1 MLILQISHYVD
12 FKRKYW
18 QYHTN
23 IFIKLRRSFAWNMNR
38 KELRRNSTK
47 FPGRNKL
54 RFPHSSYVVRYSQ
67 TLVDSHGV
75 SRIWQGLRRCTGE
88 RNLRMSR
95 EPSNCPFTIFGTCL
109 LLKKTWK
116 VTSCETSGLPQFLEY
131 LIALR
136 VAGKSVPGACM
147 AIDIGAR
154 QRSSSGSRLSR
165 NV

>member
-1 MLILQISHYVD
+1 MVYLEFDKVVQDIH
-12 FKRKYW
+12 
-18 QYHTN
+18 
-23 IFIKLRRSFAWNMNR
+23 RRRDLEKMS
-38 KELRRNSTK
+38 
-47 FPGRNKL
+47 
-54 RFPHSSYVVRYSQ
+54 
-67 TLVDSHGV
+67 
-75 SRIWQGLRRCTGE
+75 GE
-88 RNLRMSR
+88 S
-95 EPSNCPFTIFGTCL
+95 SNCPFTIFGTCL

-154 QRSSSGSRLSR
+154 QRSSSGSKLSR